1 MNSQELRDL
10 INQYSQSEIAE
21 KSQLT
26 RSYINAL
33 ATGKRINPT
42 IATVDKIIQAIS
54 EIKK

>member
-1 MNSQELRDL
+1 MSSQELRDL

-42 IATVDKIIQAIS
+42 IATVDKILQAIS